1 MIPSVPELS
10 VLRAV
15 VAICVGFLLGCSQ
28 SATLP
33 DTQPSVATVA
43 GEFKGYRRMTAGLV
57 FVNPEF
63 MVQCAPVSKE
73 QVEAARK
80 KSGPHANTRIE
91 IYMNELAAKA
101 FLAKTNSF
109 PAGAVIVKAKQ
120 MRGDVVGNEQAVSDG
135 VGGMIKRP
143 AGYDPEYG
151 DWEYFY
157 FEDLSKIESG
167 KIASC
172 MQCHSS
178 AKAKDYVFGTWAERV
193 TAEAPGRP

>member
-10 VLRAV
+10 VLRGV

-33 DTQPSVATVA
+33 DTEPSVARVA
-43 GEFKGYRRMTAGLV
+43 GEFKGYRQMTAGLV

-63 MVQCAPVSKE
+63 LVQCAPVSKE

-80 KSGPHANTRIE
+80 KSGPHANTGIE
-91 IYMNELAAKA
+91 IYMNEFAAKA

-135 VGGMIKRP
+135 VGGMINVRLDMIRSTVIGNISILRTYRKLR
-143 AGYDPEYG
+143 
-151 DWEYFY
+151 
-157 FEDLSKIESG
+157 
-167 KIASC
+167 
-172 MQCHSS
+172 
-178 AKAKDYVFGTWAERV
+178 AERSHLVCSV
-193 TAEAPGRP
+193 TLRRRRRIMFLEPGQRG